1 MANVRTFPL
10 YDVLMAASASDEQKL
25 QQLSEFKGHVKK
37 ELVDEQAI
45 PAYFECLCHTL
56 NIHLESGR
64 TASRVFTLCHSTLCY
79 LIKRV
84 AMQSPVQFDAETTH
98 RLLIPLLQTV
108 NLEKKI
114 WSGSM
119 KALEAIYLAQP
130 SVLEE
135 ALEKL
140 QLRESDRVATL
151 LVIDELVQ
159 LHQRNNRN
167 PLEILNKF
175 TTLFLSILN
184 QPKRSPSQD
193 CELIRDILAKYY
205 TMQSMQDFARRIR
218 IPESKALFDVKP
230 ELPIEEVYIDS
241 DSKSQQSIF
250 SVDTELHQ
258 LFKDQAKNSPTQ
270 SKNYSSPDI
279 LRRDLENLVAPF
291 ASHKETE
298 HNWRKRQEAIITLRA
313 AIAGNAVEDYS
324 EDLITLF
331 KELQLSD
338 CISKAVSSLRT
349 SLSIHGCYL
358 VKEMASRL
366 QEKIDPLAESLFN
379 SLRNVLSATKK
390 LASQNAFFA
399 ACSLLAAMQ
408 FHNRIFQSCFMLSKD
423 KNVSPRCFG
432 AVFLRIF
439 LIRFHS
445 KLDNGLVYID
455 EWVHRSITDAQTKVR
470 ESMRTTFWYYYKA
483 YPTNAKRLLDGLL
496 PHFRRAVEASIP
508 PNLDI
513 NYSINNAKSSDS
525 SRRSSL
531 GPSRTPSYAGPT
543 QSSHLQRL
551 SALRSASDY
560 QPPPNRVN
568 QTNPNA
574 RKTSGPAG
582 LMSKPENAV
591 SQPSQGSLND
601 LSAQI
606 DLTAEITQNNSNTL
620 IKKYMQH
627 SHNVQD
633 KHKYAQTEL
642 KDVMHYLSSQNPSE
656 NKMGLQLLQNVILV
670 GVPLLK
676 QEVNPLLRKIM
687 IRDPQCLESL
697 LRIPK
702 FLDLLTVS
710 QSIEAFAINRLPCTG
725 LTERLTAEVLTEGV
739 NALLADVFPSEKEY
753 SFYYVK
759 FRQTLFDYSFDIL
772 TNVCECT
779 ERLSNASFSAAVS
792 KLFGLYG
799 NDLNLP
805 KYFDTLF
812 HLFSHNRVIFLDL
825 LGKTP
830 VFLKTK
836 IGHELE
842 KRDPNLHLD
851 FLVQRDSIA
860 DVPSEDEKLY
870 TELTMVQP
878 SAGNQR
884 SSSAESV
891 LIHEFQGQNSQKVV
905 DKEAELATESPEEVQ
920 GFTKFGGLSKLTE
933 MTRVVSLY
941 EKHKDPVEA
950 AKNSALDTDGDH
962 RMSSEGIENKSETP
976 DVDLSDIF
984 GEERGKKTNSV
995 KFHDNPSIIQQ
1006 TDISFSGVKKLDG
1019 LDNFEAISSNN
1030 SDLDTVCTIEAKSD
1044 HESTQSD
1051 PAGQDF
1057 EETAW
1062 DMHKATRNCPKKD
1075 IVANSDATN
1084 NLKEEEIPTYK
1095 MDFLVLT
1102 SEWPLLRFEL
1112 EAIVADLGI
1121 PYHPESMASII
1132 NKIKSGSFTVKD
1144 LNLMIGFILV
1154 SVQQDT
1160 LQNWFTQANAF
1171 TELLKVQEILL
1182 ESIENSL
1189 EFPEALA
1196 VRCLLLCSCLVIMEL
1211 GNQKKLSDQNQGAA
1225 DMAWAYILNI
1235 VDRAEAFTSESFL
1248 LCEDLRS
1255 ILLSRQRMECTKVK
1269 KLVARLGM
1277 VEATSTVKK
1286 SFLIASSHMILKTH
1300 ADLFDI
1306 ALFEE
1311 ISKRAMLCMFDDI
1324 TELRKESL
1332 ELLGTLWDLTS
1343 RQEQHVQAFDQLPQE
1358 LMKLIISL

>member
-10 YDVLMAASASDEQKL
+10 YDVLMAASTSDEQKL

-37 ELVDEQAI
+37 ELVDERAV

-56 NIHLESGR
+56 NIHLKNGR
-64 TASRVFTLCHSTLCY
+64 TGSRVFTLCHSTLCY

-84 AMQSPVQFDAETTH
+84 AMQSPAQFDAATTH
-98 RLLIPLLQTV
+98 SLLVPLLQTV
-108 NLEKKI
+108 NSEKKV

-135 ALEKL
+135 ALEEL

-159 LHQRNNRN
+159 LHQKNNRN

-175 TTLFLSILN
+175 TALFLSILN
-184 QPKRSPSQD
+184 QPKHSLSQD

-218 IPESKALFDVKP
+218 APESRALFDVKP
-230 ELPIEEVYIDS
+230 ELPIEEVYGDS
-241 DSKSQQSIF
+241 NPKPQQSIF
-250 SVDTELHQ
+250 SVGAELQ
-258 LFKDQAKNSPTQ
+258 SLFKDQAKNSPTQ
-270 SKNYSSPDI
+270 PKNYSSPEA
-279 LRRDLENLVAPF
+279 LRKDLENLVAPF

-298 HNWRKRQEAIITLRA
+298 HNWRQRQEAIITMRGA
-313 AIAGNAVEDYS
+313 VAGNAVDEYS
-324 EDLITLF
+324 EDLIALF

-349 SLSIHGCYL
+349 SLSIHGCSL
-358 VKEMASRL
+358 VKEMAGRL
-366 QEKIDPLAESLFN
+366 QEKIDPLAEGLFN

-513 NYSINNAKSSDS
+513 NYSMGNTKSSDS
-525 SRRSSL
+525 SRRSSM

-560 QPPPNRVN
+560 QVPSNRAA
-568 QTNPNA
+568 QASFSA

-582 LMSKPENAV
+582 LTSKPESVA
-591 SQPSQGSLND
+591 SQPFQGPINE

-620 IKKYMQH
+620 IKKYMQD
-627 SHNVQD
+627 SRSVQD
-633 KHKYAQTEL
+633 KQKNAQSEL
-642 KDVMHYLSSQNPSE
+642 KDVIRYLSSQNLSE

-670 GVPLLK
+670 GVPLQK
-676 QEVNPLLRKIM
+676 QEISPLLRKIM
-687 IRDPQCLESL
+687 LRDPQCLESL

-710 QSIEAFAINRLPCTG
+710 QTIEAFAINRLPCTG
-725 LTERLTAEVLTEGV
+725 LTERLTVEVLIEGV
-739 NALLADVFPSEKEY
+739 NALLADAYPSEREN

-759 FRQTLFDYSFDIL
+759 FRQTLFDYSFDLL
-772 TNVCECT
+772 TDICKDAKG
-779 ERLSNASFSAAVS
+779 LSNSSFEATVS
-792 KLFGLYG
+792 KLFNLYG
-799 NDLNLP
+799 NDLDLQ

-812 HLFSHNRVIFLDL
+812 HLFSHNRVVFSDL
-825 LGKTP
+825 LGKSP

-836 IGHELE
+836 IGRELE
-842 KRDPNLHLD
+842 KRDPTLHFD
-851 FLVQRDSIA
+851 FLAQH
-860 DVPSEDEKLY
+860 VPMSDIPLEDEKLY

-878 SAGNQR
+878 STVNQR

-891 LIHEFQGQNSQKVV
+891 LIHEIEGQNNQ
-905 DKEAELATESPEEVQ
+905 EMPNIETEPADENLEEVQ

-941 EKHKDPVEA
+941 EKHNNQIEVSGK
-950 AKNSALDTDGDH
+950 SALDTDGDH
-962 RMSSEGIENKSETP
+962 RMSSEGLENKSETP

-984 GEERGKKTNSV
+984 SEGRGKKVNSV

-1006 TDISFSGVKKLDG
+1006 TDTSCCGVKKLESSND
-1019 LDNFEAISSNN
+1019 LETISSNN
-1030 SDLDTVCTIEAKSD
+1030 SDLDTVGTIEAKSD
-1044 HESTQSD
+1044 HENSQSD
-1051 PAGQDF
+1051 PAGQEF
-1057 EETAW
+1057 EERAW
-1062 DMHKATRNCPKKD
+1062 SMHIAARNSPEKGAIGSAAVKTCSKKED
-1075 IVANSDATN
+1075 IPRRKIDLLALA
-1084 NLKEEEIPTYK
+1084 
-1095 MDFLVLT
+1095 
-1102 SEWPLLRFEL
+1102 SEWPLLKFEL
-1112 EAIVADLGI
+1112 EAIIADLGI
-1121 PYHPESMASII
+1121 PFRSKSMASII
-1132 NKIKSGSFTVKD
+1132 NKIKSGSFTLKD

-1160 LQNWFTQANAF
+1160 LENWFAQPNAF
-1171 TELLKVQEILL
+1171 TELTEVQEILL
-1182 ESIENSL
+1182 ESIHNSL
-1189 EFPEALA
+1189 KFPEALA
-1196 VRCLLLCSCLVIMEL
+1196 VRCLLLCSCLVLMEL
-1211 GNQKKLSDQNQGAA
+1211 ESWEETGGQNQG
-1225 DMAWAYILNI
+1225 MTNIAWASILSI

-1248 LCEDLRS
+1248 LCEDLRN
-1255 ILLSRQRMECTKVK
+1255 ILLFRQHMERAQVK
-1269 KLVARLGM
+1269 ELVARLSLSENM
-1277 VEATSTVKK
+1277 STVKK
-1286 SFLIASSHMILKTH
+1286 TFLLASSRIVLETH
-1300 ADLFDI
+1300 VDLIDI
-1306 ALFEE
+1306 ALLEG
-1311 ISKRAMLCMFDDI
+1311 ISKNAIPYVFDER

-1332 ELLGTLWDLTS
+1332 ELIGILWDLS
-1343 RQEQHVQAFDQLPQE
+1343 SKQKQHVQTLDQIPE
-1358 LMKLIISL
+1358 GLMKLMM